1 MHCQDLNKGSSL
13 TIQAQL
19 RLWGRELHSSQTLGK
34 SFLVSNPSAS
44 CFLYLLKPPSP
55 LMPSHTLPAGPE
67 AQGWA
72 SIAWLFQN
80 LGILLTAAR
89 SPNISSPCQEG
100 CPSDVSWRGGWLFS
114 RTLPE
119 RGGCRSL
126 WGQRTLFSCLQ
137 PSEAQPRVRVSSLAQ
152 GRAGDK
158 AWTFRTPR

>member
-1 MHCQDLNKGSSL
+1 MSSL
-13 TIQAQL
+13 TIQAQC

-34 SFLVSNPSAS
+34 SFLMSNPSAS
-44 CFLYLLKPPSP
+44 CFLYLLKRSPPPTSY
-55 LMPSHTLPAGPE
+55 PATPTPGCPE

-72 SIAWLFQN
+72 SIAWLLQN

-89 SPNISSPCQEG
+89 SPNISSPCQGG
-100 CPSDVSWRGGWLFS
+100 CPSDVNWRGEWLFS

-119 RGGCRSL
+119 RGGCRGR
-126 WGQRTLFSCLQ
+126 WGQRTFLSCLQ
-137 PSEAQPRVRVSSLAQ
+137 PLEAQPRVRVSSLAQ